1 MPFCLYCTSSL
12 WYIISQQRERGE
24 KRLLADYGYIA
35 ILLVA
40 AIAVPV
46 LILVLARFLSAKPKK
61 TDTEA
66 VKTDTYECGM
76 QTVGSSWL
84 QFNFRYYFYALLFV
98 VFDVETVFLYPWAVH
113 FKQLK
118 LFGFVEMLIFIF
130 ILVVGLVYA
139 WKKKVLEWK

>member
-1 MPFCLYCTSSL
+1 M
-12 WYIISQQRERGE
+12 
-24 KRLLADYGYIA
+24 LADYGYIA

-40 AIAVPV
+40 AITIP
-46 LILVLARFLSAKPKK
+46 ILLLLLARFISTKPKK
-61 TDTEA
+61 PDIDG

-76 QTVGSSWL
+76 KTIGSSWI

-98 VFDVETVFLYPWAVH
+98 VFDVETVFLYPWAVY

-118 LFGFVEMLIFIF
+118 LFGFVEMLIFIL

>member
-1 MPFCLYCTSSL
+1 
-12 WYIISQQRERGE
+12 
-24 KRLLADYGYIA
+24 LLADYGYIA

-40 AIAVPV
+40 AIAVPA
-46 LILVLARFLSAKPKK
+46 LILVLARFLSVKPKGP
-61 TDTEA
+61 DPEG

-76 QTVGSSWL
+76 KTVGSSWL

-113 FKQLK
+113 LKQLK
-118 LFGFVEMLIFIF
+118 LFGFVEMLVFIF

-139 WKKKVLEWK
+139 WKKKALEWK

>member
-1 MPFCLYCTSSL
+1 
-12 WYIISQQRERGE
+12 
-24 KRLLADYGYIA
+24 LLAGYGYIA

-40 AIAVPV
+40 AISIPA
-46 LILVLARFLSAKPKK
+46 LILFLAKLLSVKPKRP
-61 TDTEA
+61 DPEG

-76 QTVGSSWL
+76 RTVGSSWL

-98 VFDVETVFLYPWAVH
+98 VFDIETVFLYPWAVH

-118 LFGFVEMLIFIF
+118 LFGFVEMLIFIL
-130 ILVVGLVYA
+130 ILVIGLVYA

>member
-1 MPFCLYCTSSL
+1 
-12 WYIISQQRERGE
+12 
-24 KRLLADYGYIA
+24 LLAGYGYIA

-40 AIAVPV
+40 AISIPA
-46 LILVLARFLSAKPKK
+46 LLLLLARFVSNKPKQA
-61 TDTEA
+61 DPEG

-76 QTVGSSWL
+76 KTIGSSWI

-98 VFDVETVFLYPWAVH
+98 VFDIETVFLYPWAVH

-118 LFGFVEMLIFIF
+118 LFGFVEMLIFML

>member
-1 MPFCLYCTSSL
+1 
-12 WYIISQQRERGE
+12 
-24 KRLLADYGYIA
+24 LLADYGYIA

-40 AIAVPV
+40 GIAVPA

-61 TDTEA
+61 TDTEE
-66 VKTDTYECGM
+66 VKTETYECGM
-76 QTVGSSWL
+76 HTVGSSWL

-98 VFDVETVFLYPWAVH
+98 VFDVETVFLYPWAVY

-139 WKKKVLEWK
+139 WKKKVMEWK

>member
-1 MPFCLYCTSSL
+1 
-12 WYIISQQRERGE
+12 
-24 KRLLADYGYIA
+24 LLADYGYIA

-40 AIAVPV
+40 AIAIPA
-46 LILVLARFLSAKPKK
+46 LILILAKFLAAKPKQP
-61 TDTEA
+61 DTEG
-66 VKTDTYECGM
+66 VKADTYECGM
-76 QTVGSSWL
+76 RTVGSSWI

-98 VFDVETVFLYPWAVH
+98 IFDVETVFLYPWAVH

>member
-1 MPFCLYCTSSL
+1 MTYCLYCTSSL
-12 WYIISQQRERGE
+12 WYIISRQRERGDNH
-24 KRLLADYGYIA
+24 LLADYGYIA

-40 AIAVPV
+40 AIAVPT

-61 TDTEA
+61 PDTEG

-76 QTVGSSWL
+76 RTVGSSWL

-139 WKKKVLEWK
+139 WKKKVMEWK

>member
-1 MPFCLYCTSSL
+1 
-12 WYIISQQRERGE
+12 
-24 KRLLADYGYIA
+24 LLADYGYIA

-40 AIAVPV
+40 AIAVPA
-46 LILVLARFLSAKPKK
+46 LILVLARFLSVKPKQP
-61 TDTEA
+61 DPEG

-76 QTVGSSWL
+76 KTVGSSWL

-113 FKQLK
+113 LKQLK
-118 LFGFVEMLIFIF
+118 LFGFIEMLVFIL

-139 WKKKVLEWK
+139 WKKRALEWK

>member
-1 MPFCLYCTSSL
+1 
-12 WYIISQQRERGE
+12 
-24 KRLLADYGYIA
+24 LLADYGYIA

-40 AIAVPV
+40 AIAIPA
-46 LILVLARFLSAKPKK
+46 LLLLLARFVSNKPKQP
-61 TDTEA
+61 DPEG

-76 QTVGSSWL
+76 RTVGSSWI